1 MKRQNYNVDFKKK
14 VAIEALRERKTLQG
28 RASEYGIAPSQVTR
42 WKDELLEGAG
52 IIFERGATK
61 EAKQLK
67 EIEEEKSGLHQKIG
81 QLSVEVDFLKKK
93 LNQLK

>member
-1 MKRQNYNVDFKKK
+1 MADEDQLLWKIKQYEKESSHFDISLFNRLVSIYFKEDVATYEKAHSFFTIDRTDEIDNYLK
-14 VAIEALRERKTLQG
+14 
-28 RASEYGIAPSQVTR
+28 
-42 WKDELLEGAG
+42 
-52 IIFERGATK
+52 
-61 EAKQLK
+61 K

>member
-14 VAIEALRERKTLQG
+14 VAIEALRERKTMQEI
-28 RASEYGIAPSQVTR
+28 ATEYGIAPSQVTR
-42 WKDELLEGAG
+42 WKDELIEGAG
-52 IIFERGATK
+52 TIFERGTSK
-61 EAKQLK
+61 ESKQLK
-67 EIEEEKSGLHQKIG
+67 EVEEEKSNLHQKIG

>member
-14 VAIEALRERKTLQG
+14 VAIEALRERKTMQEI
-28 RASEYGIAPSQVTR
+28 ATEDGIAPSQVTR
-42 WKDELLEGAG
+42 WKDELIEGAG
-52 IIFERGATK
+52 TIFERGTSK
-61 EAKQLK
+61 ESKQLK
-67 EIEEEKSGLHQKIG
+67 EVEEEKSNLHQKIG